1 MPSHILYKED
11 VARDI
16 AGHWNSNDDVEI
28 KTIAENMSI
37 RRFKKN
43 ELIYHEKQMPS
54 RMLYLVSGKVKIVKE
69 GSVGRTPI
77 VNTIKD
83 KHFFGFR
90 AFFAKECYSTSAMAF
105 EDATV
110 ASVPIEIAMQLI
122 SKNNNIINYFAR
134 ELALLLGSSGERI
147 VSLTQKHIRGR
158 LADTILILKDN
169 YGTLGD
175 ENTINISMSRDD
187 LASMSNMST
196 SNAIRTLSAFAQER
210 LVEIAGKRI
219 KVLDEKKLELIS
231 QRG

>member
-54 RMLYLVSGKVKIVKE
+54 RMLYLVSGKVKVVKE

-90 AFFAKECYSTSAMAF
+90 AFFAKDCYSTSAMAF

-122 SKNNNIINYFAR
+122 SKNNNITNYFAR

-147 VSLTQKHIRGR
+147 VSLTQKHTWQIG
-158 LADTILILKDN
+158 
-169 YGTLGD
+169 
-175 ENTINISMSRDD
+175 
-187 LASMSNMST
+187 
-196 SNAIRTLSAFAQER
+196 
-210 LVEIAGKRI
+210 
-219 KVLDEKKLELIS
+219 
-231 QRG
+231 